1 MKNQNHDNLPSPNI
15 DEINATSH
23 DTMVEQLGIR
33 YTLVSKTRVEATMP
47 VDNHTCQPFGLLHGG
62 ASLALAETLA
72 GVGTIIDIN
81 EDERA
86 VGQQVCGNHIAAAQ
100 KGDLMRAEAILIH
113 RGRTSRLWNVDIYS
127 TNENKLVSTARVLY
141 CIIKKNSPTPTS

>member
-1 MKNQNHDNLPSPNI
+1 MTNQNHDNLPSPNI

-23 DTMVEQLGIR
+23 NTMVEQLGIK

-47 VDNHTCQPFGLLHGG
+47 VNNQTCQPFGLLHGG

-72 GVGTIIDIN
+72 GVGTMVDIS
-81 EDERA
+81 EGELA
-86 VGQQVCGNHIAAAQ
+86 VGQQVNGNHIAAARI
-100 KGDLMRAEAILIH
+100 GDTVRAEAVLIH

-141 CIIKKNSPTPTS
+141 CIIKKNNPTSTP